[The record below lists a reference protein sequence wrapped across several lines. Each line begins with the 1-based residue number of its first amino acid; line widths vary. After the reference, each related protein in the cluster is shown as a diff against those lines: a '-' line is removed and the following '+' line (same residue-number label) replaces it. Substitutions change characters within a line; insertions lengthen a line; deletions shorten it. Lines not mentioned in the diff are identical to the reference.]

1 MDELKNKIA
10 IITGGS
16 GDIGAAAVFKFVE
29 EGARS
34 IIIADLNIAKALKIS
49 SKIQSES
56 GCNCIAVKTDVSN
69 YNDIKKLFKTTLDAF
84 GTLDILV
91 NCAGIC
97 PIATLEEIGEKQ
109 WDEVMA
115 INLKSTYL
123 CSREAVA
130 IMKEKKSGKIIN
142 ISSIA
147 GRMGGIVSAINY
159 ATSKGA
165 IIALTKS
172 LAKICG
178 PYNINVNCLAPGTI
192 DTEMTEVWD
201 KSWKENILKDIPLG
215 RLGTSEDV
223 ANAIVFLAS
232 EKSSFMTGAI
242 IDLNGG
248 VYSG

>member
-1 MDELKNKIA
+1 MNELKDKVA

-16 GDIGAAAVFKFVE
+16 GDIGAAAVLKFVD

-34 IIIADLNIAKALKIS
+34 IIIADLDIDKALKIS
-49 SKIQSES
+49 SKIQSKS
-56 GCNCIAVKTDVSN
+56 SCSCIAVKTDVSN
-69 YNDIKKLFKTTLDAF
+69 YEDIKKLFKTTIDAF

-97 PIATLEEIGEKQ
+97 PIASLEEIGEKQ
-109 WDEVMA
+109 WDEVMN

-130 IMKEKKSGKIIN
+130 IMKENKSGKIIN

-147 GRMGGIVSAINY
+147 GRMGGIVTAISY

-165 IIALTKS
+165 IITLTKS

-192 DTEMTEVWD
+192 DTEMTKDWD
-201 KSWKENILKDIPLG
+201 KSWKEKILKDIPLG
-215 RLGTSEDV
+215 RLGTPDDV

-248 VYSG
+248 IYSG

>member
-1 MDELKNKIA
+1 MNELKDKVA

-16 GDIGAAAVFKFVE
+16 GDIGATAVFKFVK
-29 EGARS
+29 EGAKS
-34 IIIADLNIAKALKIS
+34 IIIADLDIDKALKIC
-49 SKIQSES
+49 SKIKSKS
-56 GCNCIAVKTDVSN
+56 GCNCIAVKTDVSS
-69 YNDIKKLFKTTLDAF
+69 YKGIKKLFKTTLDVF

-130 IMKEKKSGKIIN
+130 IMKKKKSGKIIN

-147 GRMGGIVSAINY
+147 GRMGGIVTAISY

-165 IIALTKS
+165 IITLTKS

-178 PYNINVNCLAPGTI
+178 PYNINVNCIAPGTI
-192 DTEMTEVWD
+192 DTEMNKDWD
-201 KSWKENILKDIPLG
+201 ISWKENILRDIPLG
-215 RLGTSEDV
+215 RFGTPENV

>member
-1 MDELKNKIA
+1 MYELKDKIA

-16 GDIGAAAVFKFVE
+16 GDIGAAAISKFAE
-29 EGARS
+29 EGAGS
-34 IIIADLNIAKALKIS
+34 IIIADLNIDEAQKICTKTESEFS
-49 SKIQSES
+49 SK
-56 GCNCIAVKTDVSN
+56 CIAVRVDVSSHH
-69 YNDIKKLFKTTLDAF
+69 DIKKLFETVIKNF

-97 PIATLEEIGEKQ
+97 PIATLEEIGEEQ
-109 WDEVMA
+109 WGRVMD

-147 GRMGGIVSAINY
+147 GRMGGFVTGIHY

-165 IIALTKS
+165 IITLTKS
-172 LAKICG
+172 LAKMCG

-192 DTEMTEVWD
+192 DTEMTKDWD
-201 KSWKENILKDIPLG
+201 KNWRENIIKDIPLQ
-215 RLGTSEDV
+215 RLGTAEDI

-232 EKSSFMTGAI
+232 EKSRFMTGAI

-248 VYSG
+248 AYSG

>member
-1 MDELKNKIA
+1 MNELKDKVA
-10 IITGGS
+10 VITGGS
-16 GDIGAAAVFKFVE
+16 GDIGAAAAIKFAH
-29 EGARS
+29 EGAKS
-34 IIIADLNIAKALKIS
+34 IVIADLDIKKAEKIC
-49 SKIQSES
+49 SKIQSVA
-56 GCNCIAVKTDVSN
+56 GCSCIAVKTDVSSFP
-69 YNDIKKLFKTTLDAF
+69 DIKRLFEITLKNY

-97 PIATLEEIGEKQ
+97 PIATLEEIGEEQ
-109 WDEVMA
+109 WNKVMD

-123 CSREAVA
+123 CSREAIA

-147 GRMGGIVSAINY
+147 GRMGGIVTAISY

-165 IIALTKS
+165 IITLTKS
-172 LAKICG
+172 LAKMCG

-192 DTEMTEVWD
+192 ETEMTNGWD
-201 KSWKENILKDIPLG
+201 KNWKKDILKGIPLG
-215 RLGTSEDV
+215 RFGKAEDV

-248 VYSG
+248 SYSG

>member
-1 MDELKNKIA
+1 MNELKDKIA

-34 IIIADLNIAKALKIS
+34 IIIADLDIDKALKIR

-56 GCNCIAVKTDVSN
+56 SCNCIAVKTDVSN
-69 YNDIKKLFKTTLDAF
+69 YKDIKKLFKTTIDAF

-97 PIATLEEIGEKQ
+97 PIASLEEIGEKQ
-109 WDEVMA
+109 WDVVMA

-147 GRMGGIVSAINY
+147 GRMGGIVTGINY
-159 ATSKGA
+159 AASKGA
-165 IIALTKS
+165 IITLTRS

-178 PYNINVNCLAPGTI
+178 PYNINVNCLAPGMI
-192 DTEMTEVWD
+192 DNEMTKGWD
-201 KSWKENILKDIPLG
+201 NSWKEKILKDIPLG
-215 RLGTSEDV
+215 RFGTSEDV
-223 ANAIVFLAS
+223 ANAIIFLAS
-232 EKSSFMTGAI
+232 EKSSYINGAI

-248 VYSG
+248 MYSG

>member
-1 MDELKNKIA
+1 MDELKDKIA

-16 GDIGAAAVFKFVE
+16 GDIGTAAVIKFAE

-34 IIIADLNIAKALKIS
+34 IIIADLDIGKAQKICR
-49 SKIQSES
+49 KIQSGS
-56 GCNCIAVKTDVSN
+56 GCSCIAVKTDVSS
-69 YNDIKKLFKTTLDAF
+69 YSDIKNLFELTLKNYGA
-84 GTLDILV
+84 LDILV

-97 PIATLEEIGEKQ
+97 PIATLEEIGEDQ
-109 WDEVMA
+109 WDEVMD
-115 INLKSTYL
+115 INLKSTFL
-123 CSREAVA
+123 CSKEAVK

-147 GRMGGIVSAINY
+147 GRMGGIVTAISY

-165 IIALTKS
+165 IITLTKS

-192 DTEMTEVWD
+192 ETEMTKSWD
-201 KSWKENILKDIPLG
+201 KNWKGNILKGIPL
-215 RLGTSEDV
+215 RRFGTAQDV

-248 VYSG
+248 AYSG

>member
-1 MDELKNKIA
+1 MNELKDKVA

-16 GDIGAAAVFKFVE
+16 GDIGATTVFKFVK
-29 EGARS
+29 EGAKS
-34 IIIADLNIAKALKIS
+34 IIIADLDIDKALKIC
-49 SKIQSES
+49 SKIKSKS
-56 GCNCIAVKTDVSN
+56 GCNCIAVKTDVSS
-69 YNDIKKLFKTTLDAF
+69 YKGIKKLFKTTLDVF

-130 IMKEKKSGKIIN
+130 IMKKKKSGKIIN

-147 GRMGGIVSAINY
+147 GRMGGIVTAISY

-165 IIALTKS
+165 IITLTKS

-178 PYNINVNCLAPGTI
+178 PYNINVNCIAPGTI
-192 DTEMTEVWD
+192 DTEMNKDWD
-201 KSWKENILKDIPLG
+201 ISWKENILRDIPLG
-215 RLGTSEDV
+215 RFGTPENV

>member
-1 MDELKNKIA
+1 MNELKDKIA

-16 GDIGAAAVFKFVE
+16 GDIGAAAVFKFVK

-34 IIIADLNIAKALKIS
+34 IIIADLDIAKALKIS
-49 SKIQSES
+49 GKIKSES
-56 GCNCIAVKTDVSN
+56 SCNCIAVKTDVSS
-69 YNDIKKLFKTTLDAF
+69 YKDIKKLFEITLKNY

-109 WDEVMA
+109 WDKVMA

-147 GRMGGIVSAINY
+147 GRMGGIVTGINY

-165 IIALTKS
+165 IITLTKS
-172 LAKICG
+172 LAKMCG
-178 PYNINVNCLAPGTI
+178 PYNINVNCLAPGMI
-192 DTEMTEVWD
+192 DTEMTKGWD

-215 RLGTSEDV
+215 RFGTAEDV

-248 VYSG
+248 IYSG

>member
-1 MDELKNKIA
+1 MNELKDKVA

-16 GDIGAAAVFKFVE
+16 GDIGAAAVFKFAE

-34 IIIADLNIAKALKIS
+34 IVIADLDLDKAQKIC
-49 SKIQSES
+49 SKIKSI
-56 GCNCIAVKTDVSN
+56 CDCDCIAVKTDVSN
-69 YNDIKKLFKTTLDAF
+69 YADIKKLFEITIENY

-97 PIATLEEIGEKQ
+97 PVTTLEEIGEEQ
-109 WDEVMA
+109 WNKVMD

-123 CSREAVA
+123 CSKEAVA
-130 IMKEKKSGKIIN
+130 IMKAKKSGKIIN
-142 ISSIA
+142 ISSLA
-147 GRMGGIVSAINY
+147 GRMGGIVTAISY

-165 IIALTKS
+165 IITMTKS
-172 LAKICG
+172 LAKMCG

-192 DTEMTEVWD
+192 DTEMTKSWD
-201 KSWKENILKDIPLG
+201 KNWKDNILKGIPLG
-215 RLGTSEDV
+215 RLGTPEDV
-223 ANAIVFLAS
+223 ANTIMFLAS